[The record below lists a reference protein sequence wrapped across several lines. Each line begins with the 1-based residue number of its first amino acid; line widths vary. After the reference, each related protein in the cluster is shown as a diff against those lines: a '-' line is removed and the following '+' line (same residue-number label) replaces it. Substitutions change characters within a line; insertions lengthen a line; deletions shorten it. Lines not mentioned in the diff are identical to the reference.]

1 MEKAILKYALANA
14 VKFEGKAN
22 PGAVIGRII
31 SELKLEPKDA
41 AKKVNEI
48 IKDVNKMSLAEQQR
62 KLDELGGVEEK
73 EHKKKEG
80 LKDLPFAE
88 HGKVVLRFAPSPSGP
103 LHIGHAYVA
112 SLNFE
117 YKKKYNG
124 KFIIRIEDTNPENID
139 LKAYD
144 MIPEDANWLTEGGVD
159 SVIIQSDRMDI
170 YYNYMEKLLKSG
182 SAYVCDCDNEGFKKN
197 MQKGIACDCRNLD
210 HNAQIK
216 RFKKMFDKNSGYQM
230 GDVVI
235 RFKSDINHPN
245 PAMRDFPLMR
255 INDSPHP
262 RVGEKYRVWPLM
274 NFSVAVDD
282 LELGVTHAL
291 RGKDHADNAK
301 RQEMIHHAL
310 KAKTPVPISVGRIN
324 FEGFDVSCTKTKE
337 KIKQGIYSG
346 WDDIRIPFLAALRR
360 RGYHPRAFRK
370 YAVDVG
376 VTKVDKSVAIDEFF
390 KTINAHNNELIDPL
404 AYRYFF
410 IWEPKL
416 IKIKN
421 APEQSIELDLH
432 PDKKKGGRLFKTN
445 DEFYIAEKDYKS
457 IKSGELIR
465 LMDCLNF
472 RKKAKSFEFDSQE
485 YDKYKSEGKKII
497 HWLPKSDSLV
507 DIEILMPDNTSIK
520 GLAEP
525 GIKNMKVNEVCQL
538 ERFGFARLDKKE
550 KNILKFWFTH

>member
-14 VKFEGKAN
+14 IKFEGKAN
-22 PGAVIGRII
+22 PGAVIGKII
-31 SELKLEPKDA
+31 SEFKLDPKEA
-41 AKKVNEI
+41 AKEVNKI
-48 IKDVNKMSLAEQQR
+48 IKEVNKLSLEEQQ
-62 KLDELGGVEEK
+62 KQLEELGGLEEK

-112 SLNFE
+112 SLNYE

-124 KFIIRIEDTNPENID
+124 KFIIRIEDTNPENITMA
-139 LKAYD
+139 AYD
-144 MIPEDANWLTEGGVD
+144 MIPEDADWLCEGGVD
-159 SVIIQSDRMDI
+159 QIIMQSDRMDI

-182 SAYVCDCDNEGFKKN
+182 SAYVCDCDNEEFKKN
-197 MQKGIACDCRNLD
+197 LQKAIPCVCRNLD

-216 RFKKMFDKNSGYQM
+216 RFRNMFDKDNGYQM
-230 GDVVI
+230 GEVVI
-235 RFKSDINHPN
+235 RFKSNINHPN

-262 RVGEKYRVWPLM
+262 RVGTKYRVWPLM

-301 RQEMIHHAL
+301 RQEMIHHSL
-310 KAKTPVPISVGRIN
+310 NAKTPFPISVGRIN
-324 FEGFDVSCTKTKE
+324 FEGFEVSCTKTKE
-337 KIKQGIYSG
+337 KIEQGLYSG
-346 WDDIRIPFLAALRR
+346 WDDIRIPFLQALKR

-376 VTKVDKSVAIDEFF
+376 ITKVDKSVNIDEIF
-390 KTINAHNNELIDPL
+390 KSINAHNSELVDPI

-410 IWEPKL
+410 IDNPKL
-416 IKIKN
+416 IRIKD

-432 PDKKKGGRLFKTN
+432 PDNKKGGRLFKTN
-445 DEFYIAEKDYKS
+445 DEFYITEDDYRS

-472 RKKAKSFEFDSQE
+472 RKKASTFVFDSKE
-485 YDKYKSEGKKII
+485 YEKYKAEGKKII
-497 HWLPKSDSLV
+497 HWLPKSDGLV
-507 DIEILMPDNTSIK
+507 DVEILMPDNTKIK

-525 GIKNMKVNEVCQL
+525 AIRNMKENEVCQL
-538 ERFGFARLDKKE
+538 ERFGFVRLDKKE
-550 KNILKFWFTH
+550 KDSLKFWFCH